1 MGLITNLIEKKIEK
15 QHQDDEDKKERLRS
29 FYFTRINDNNTDP
42 QVREQLSNDYLKL
55 LSPDAKKHA
64 QKGFDILG
72 KLKSAFTGGPKQQ
85 QGQQPP
91 QGQQPAQAP
100 GGPTPAPQGQP
111 PVDPRPP
118 DLRGSEPDKP
128 QAPPQQQQPAATPAP
143 TPADAVR
150 QGPQFFKNYGVAA
163 EARKDERTSK
173 LAEEA
178 GLKGRD
184 KALFVASGGTK
195 LPPDKTTTVKAIARD
210 GIDQDTGKPY
220 DGLWDHTVGP
230 DKETWAKRPEGGAS
244 GRPTILSSDVVTLD
258 HAQKLG
264 QAGVKYHDAEGK
276 EIDLSQVPQ
285 GMVLQAIH
293 RGDKTYYVP
302 RDVQDKV
309 VDVNGIKYAV
319 SPFEVQ
325 GLPQGAGTA
334 LGLKNAAT
342 SSTHQ
347 VMAVDAQG
355 NPTTNTLTS
364 SRTPQAGGIAG
375 RPGGA
380 PPTPGAQARP
390 VPPPNSQPQPQ
401 APQQPKGGNITPHVP
416 APAPPAKPMNM
427 TPGMYNNALKRIGP
441 IREAATQI
449 FGDPSQPDLKGLISY
464 GQIADKPESRENL
477 GKALKLTLDSMDEAT
492 GGAHISASAGPISV
506 GTGGVGSVLTNY
518 FGVPQKVADQQN
530 KIMQQAV
537 SSLSPEEREA
547 YDSTISSLSTIVGL
561 RASTGA
567 PATNTSIKTIE
578 RELPVIGVNTFDSR
592 QFADKMQR
600 LAEVVNNGAKGVP
613 RSVLGE
619 EMHKRIE
626 GLPSEMQKLKGG
638 GPAKAPAAKGGG
650 KAPKTADD
658 FFKQF
663 PELAPK

>member
-1 MGLITNLIEKKIEK
+1 MGLLTDLLEKKIESK
-15 QHQDDEDKKERLRS
+15 HRDEEDKKERMRS
-29 FYFTRINDNNTDP
+29 FYYDRIHDDNTDP
-42 QVREQLSNDYLKL
+42 AVREQISQDYLKL
-55 LSPDAKKHA
+55 LSPDAKKQA
-64 QKGFDILG
+64 QQGMGMLA
-72 KLKSAFTGGPKQQ
+72 KLKSAFTGGPKQPQ
-85 QGQQPP
+85 QGQQP
-91 QGQQPAQAP
+91 QQPSGPVPPPSNPPPAGMAGLPDQNDPNAQPATQAP
-100 GGPTPAPQGQP
+100 GQQKPPAQPTPAAA
-111 PVDPRPP
+111 
-118 DLRGSEPDKP
+118 LR
-128 QAPPQQQQPAATPAP
+128 A
-143 TPADAVR
+143 
-150 QGPQFFKNYGVAA
+150 GPQFFKDYGLAA
-163 EARKDERTSK
+163 EARKDERTGK
-173 LAEEA
+173 LADDA

-210 GIDQDTGKPY
+210 GVDPDTGKPY

-334 LGLKNAAT
+334 LGLKNAPT

-364 SRTPQAGGIAG
+364 TRTPQAGGIAG

-380 PPTPGAQARP
+380 PPTPGAQAKP
-390 VPPPNSQPQPQ
+390 VPPPNAPQP
-401 APQQPKGGNITPHVP
+401 PQPKGGNITPHV
-416 APAPPAKPMNM
+416 AQAPPAKPMNM

-464 GQIADKPESRENL
+464 GQIADKPESREKL
-477 GKALKLTLDSMDEAT
+477 GKALKLTLDGMDEAT

-530 KIMQQAV
+530 KIMEQAV
-537 SSLSPEEREA
+537 AGLSPEEREA

-567 PATNTSIKTIE
+567 PATNTSIRTIE
-578 RELPVIGVNTFDSR
+578 RELPVIGVNTFDSK

-613 RSVLGE
+613 RSMLGE
-619 EMHKRIE
+619 DMHKRIE
-626 GLPSEMQKLKGG
+626 GLPTEMQKLKGG
-638 GPAKAPAAKGGG
+638 SPAKAPKGDG